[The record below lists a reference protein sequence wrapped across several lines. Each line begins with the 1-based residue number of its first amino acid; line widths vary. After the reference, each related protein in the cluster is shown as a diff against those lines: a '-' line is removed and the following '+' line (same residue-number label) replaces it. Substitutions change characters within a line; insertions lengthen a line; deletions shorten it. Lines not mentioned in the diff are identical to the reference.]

1 MQTLLRTAC
10 CILLLEATILEAAGF
25 PVQSAVPAGQDRQLE
40 PAPQGPTLE
49 DGTSVRLRISQT
61 ISSANAHV
69 NDRVQFEVLEGVR
82 VADALII
89 PRGSMA
95 WGTVSEAQ
103 PKRTMG
109 RGGKLEIVL
118 ESVRLLDGERAPLRA
133 TKEAKG
139 GGQFGTMA
147 AGIVGAGSL
156 FWPVAP
162 FFLLM
167 RGKDINIPVGTEVL
181 AFVNGNFKL
190 DFEKFQHPNFETLEE
205 LDSDDGEEV
214 QTYIQK
220 RQAPPEGT
228 TEPEVEIISTPD
240 GADIEVDGSFVG
252 TTPSTFGLPSGQHTI
267 VIKKRGWKPWERKL
281 KVTKGIVTVAADLEA
296 EATPTQASQ

>member
-1 MQTLLRTAC
+1 MQTLLRAAC
-10 CILLLEATILEAAGF
+10 CILLLEAAGF

-82 VADALII
+82 VADTLII

-109 RGGKLEIVL
+109 RGGKLEIVM

-139 GGQFGTMA
+139 GDQFGTMA
-147 AGIVGAGSL
+147 VGIVGAGSL

-167 RGKDINIPVGTEVL
+167 HGKDINIPVGTEVL

-190 DFEKFQHPNFETLEE
+190 DFEKFQHPDFGTLEE
-205 LDSDDGEEV
+205 LDSDDAEEI
-214 QTYIQK
+214 QSYIQK
-220 RQAPPEGT
+220 RQAPPEGM
-228 TEPEVEIISTPD
+228 TEPEVEIMSTPD
-240 GADIEVDGSFVG
+240 GADIEVDGLFVG

-267 VIKKRGWKPWERKL
+267 IIEKRGWKRWERKL
-281 KVTKGIVTVAADLEA
+281 KVTKGLVTVAADLEP
-296 EATPTQASQ
+296 EPTPTQTSQ